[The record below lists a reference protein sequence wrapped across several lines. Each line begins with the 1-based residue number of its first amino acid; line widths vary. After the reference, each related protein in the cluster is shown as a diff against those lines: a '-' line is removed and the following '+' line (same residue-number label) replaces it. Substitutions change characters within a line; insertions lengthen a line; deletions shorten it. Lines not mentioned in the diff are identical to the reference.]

1 MHDLRPLPQM
11 QKLPLYL
18 SGKGVLVIA
27 GPTATGKS
35 AISIEIAKKIRGEII
50 SADSMQVYRGMN
62 IGTAKITKGEMEGIP
77 HHLIDIVDVAS
88 SFTVMDYY
96 QAATQTIRDIHARGN
111 IPIVVGGTGFYI
123 HTLIY
128 GPPGGPPASPQIR
141 ERLEDELR
149 LLGAQAMYDRLKN
162 LDLEYA
168 LTIGFGD
175 RQKIVRALE
184 IITLT
189 NKKVSDFPKFRA
201 DAHPKEFDFRCHFI
215 YYPKDILYER
225 IDHRCDEMVKQGFPE
240 EVERLE
246 RNGLRENLS
255 ASQAIGY
262 KQYLDFLDS
271 DQHQDD
277 WDQFIWSFKLATRR
291 FAKRQFTWFR
301 KEPLFQWTDC
311 DLTPREEVLKI
322 ILS

>member
-1 MHDLRPLPQM
+1 MHDLRSLPET
-11 QKLPLYL
+11 QKLPLYR

-35 AISIEIAKKIRGEII
+35 ALSIEIAKKIRGEII

-62 IGTAKITKGEMEGIP
+62 IGTAKISKHEMQGIP
-77 HHLIDIVDVAS
+77 HHLLDLVDVSS

-96 QAATQTIRDIHARGN
+96 QKAVETIREIHLRGN

-128 GPPGGPPASPQIR
+128 GPPGGPPSSPQIR

-149 LLGAQAMYDRLKN
+149 HLGPQVLYDRLKS
-162 LDLEYA
+162 LDLDYA

-201 DAHPKEFDFRCHFI
+201 DAKPKEFDFRCHFI
-215 YYPKDILYER
+215 YYPKEILHQR
-225 IDHRCDEMVKQGFPE
+225 IDQRCDEMVKMGFPE

-246 RNGLRENLS
+246 KNGLRENLS
-255 ASQAIGY
+255 ACQAIGY
-262 KQYLDFLDS
+262 RQYLDFLDS
-271 DQHQDD
+271 EQTQED

-301 KEPLFQWTDC
+301 KEQLFQWTDC
-311 DLTPREEVLKI
+311 DLVPREEVLKI

>member
-11 QKLPLYL
+11 QKTPLYR

-35 AISIEIAKKIRGEII
+35 AISIEVAKKIRGEII

-62 IGTAKITKGEMEGIP
+62 IGTAKLSKAEMEGVP
-77 HHLIDIVDVAS
+77 HHLMDLIDVSS

-96 QAATQTIRDIHARGN
+96 QRTVETIREIHQRGN
-111 IPIVVGGTGFYI
+111 VPIVVGGTGFYI

-149 LLGAQAMYDRLKN
+149 NLGPQVMYDRLKN

-168 LTIGFGD
+168 MTIGFGD

-201 DAHPKEFDFRCHFI
+201 DTKPKEFDFRCHFI
-215 YYPKDILYER
+215 YYPKEILYGR
-225 IDHRCDEMVKQGFPE
+225 IDRRCDEMIVQGFPE

-246 RNGLRENLS
+246 KNGLRENLS

-262 KQYLDFLDS
+262 RQYLDFLDS
-271 DQHQDD
+271 EQRQED
-277 WDQFIWSFKLATRR
+277 WDQFVWSFKLATRR

-311 DLTPREEVLKI
+311 DLVSREEVLKI